1 MNKKSLILLF
11 AIVIIIGILT
21 AFISISA
28 RKKEVLSQGNELNK
42 STTSGENI
50 LENSGENQTTASGE
64 ISTSENIS
72 NVTPLV
78 YGPIKAVYSTGWV
91 AGTSSMRKSMIQNIT
106 NYNFN
111 AVVLDIRG

>member
-11 AIVIIIGILT
+11 AIVILIGVLT
-21 AFISISA
+21 AFISIPA
-28 RKKEVLSQGNELNK
+28 RKKEVLSKGNELNK
-42 STTSGENI
+42 STSGESV
-50 LENSGENQTTASGE
+50 LENSGENQTTVSGE
-64 ISTSENIS
+64 TNTSENIS

-91 AGTSSMRKSMIQNIT
+91 AGTSSMRKSMIGNIT

-111 AVVLDIRG
+111 AVV